1 MTDSPTHGPADAA
14 PLLSRVAARVIDG
27 VLIAIVLY
35 GLGSI
40 FGFGYGW
47 LVLGAV
53 ATLAYFALFDALAG
67 TTPGKRLLKLR
78 IESPGGGRPAFPQA
92 VAREA
97 FTAVGAMPY
106 VGPVLAIA
114 AWIFILVTI
123 RSSPSGQGVHDR
135 WAGGTRVRR
144 AS

>member
-1 MTDSPTHGPADAA
+1 MTDPLTPRPADTASL
-14 PLLSRVAARVIDG
+14 PRRFAARVIDG
-27 VLIAIVLY
+27 VLVAVILF

-53 ATLAYFALFDALAG
+53 VTLAYFALFDALAG

-78 IESPGGGRPAFPQA
+78 VESLGGGRPALSRA

-97 FTAVGAMPY
+97 FMVAGAVPY
-106 VGPVLAIA
+106 VGPLLALA
-114 AWIFILVTI
+114 LWIWILISI
-123 RSSPSGQGVHDR
+123 RSSPLGQGVHDR
-135 WAGGTRVRR
+135 WAGGTRVLLS
-144 AS
+144 A